1 MLGQNL
7 PLKEVV
13 HDAAWLTEPFLG
25 VKGLGTY
32 GDIHIDTLVTSWLCM
47 DRYKRHGQS
56 RRNHCTSFD
65 DLGRTKLMNTLQ
77 SITLNS

>member
-32 GDIHIDTLVTSWLCM
+32 GDIHIDTLVTSI
-47 DRYKRHGQS
+47 RHDSGKAKGAMEALAQVA
-56 RRNHCTSFD
+56 NHWGMLEEWVGAPLSPA
-65 DLGRTKLMNTLQ
+65 GR
-77 SITLNS
+77 